1 MVQSSSYP
9 CHNRARYSMA
19 RYLDCA
25 ATTPIDPRV
34 REEVLFYL
42 DQEFGNAG
50 SRTHDFGRRAR
61 NAVESA
67 RDRVA
72 AVVSA
77 SRGDVLF
84 TSGATESNNLAILG
98 LYDHGCTTGRTHVIT
113 TRIEHHAVLE
123 P

>member
-1 MVQSSSYP
+1 MRSAGIARIPVHHNAIMNHTSTMV
-9 CHNRARYSMA
+9 

-61 NAVESA
+61 EAVESA

-77 SRGDVLF
+77 SRGDVFF
-84 TSGATESNNLAILG
+84 TSGATESNNLAI
-98 LYDHGCTTGRTHVIT
+98 
-113 TRIEHHAVLE
+113 
-123 P
+123 